1 MFGQIWQ
8 ATVPTA
14 QSFLRAVTSTDQP
27 GDFEHVTTR
36 QAELTKADTLTSSN
50 SGTKDSTSLASIT
63 KDATIQTDQVTRQG
77 PLQNEHDIP
86 VDLDASSEPS
96 TVPAWKQKIMDKN
109 EANKKEINE
118 IGDGFTNKAIDRIAK
133 MPEERRDKAAEE
145 YLRSTDYI
153 MKSVKRVMDF
163 SANISSYF

>member
-14 QSFLRAVTSTDQP
+14 QSFLRGVTSTNQP
-27 GDFEHVTTR
+27 GEFEHDTTR
-36 QAELTKADTLTSSN
+36 PAEFAPAKRLPSED
-50 SGTKDSTSLASIT
+50 SGTKNSALQTSIAIDSTES
-63 KDATIQTDQVTRQG
+63 TDQMTRQG
-77 PLQNEHDIP
+77 SLENEYNDSVVP
-86 VDLDASSEPS
+86 SAFSESSA
-96 TVPAWKQKIMDKN
+96 VPAWKQKIMDKN

>member
-27 GDFEHVTTR
+27 GDFEHGTAG
-36 QAELTKADTLTSSN
+36 QAELETAKRLPSDDA
-50 SGTKDSTSLASIT
+50 GTKGSTLHASIA
-63 KDATIQTDQVTRQG
+63 KDSSLPADQMTRQG
-77 PLQNEHDIP
+77 SLENGTNDSVVADGSLE
-86 VDLDASSEPS
+86 SSAM
-96 TVPAWKQKIMDKN
+96 PAWKQKIMDKN